1 MTDEREQPM
10 NILQRVAL
18 LCILGL
24 VCVAT
29 TRAQT
34 ASASSTPALV
44 KAASPTPMPS
54 PSPASPSSEA
64 SAKSPTSTRAGAT
77 VPTKAAVRGVSP
89 LPPEKAQPVRITRFD
104 KPPVIDGK
112 LDEEVWKSAVV
123 LKDFYQFNP
132 GDNTAPT
139 APTELMLGYDAKF
152 LYLGFHCYDDPSK
165 VRATVA
171 KRDNV
176 FGEDNVRVILDTF
189 NDKRRAYVLGF
200 NPLGIQQD
208 GILTEGQNTDF
219 SVDIVME
226 SKGAITADGYVVE
239 VAIPFK
245 SLRYEA
251 GKDKQWG
258 IHVWRNIDRMNDEL
272 DSWMPMARDAS
283 GTLNQEG
290 HITGLEGIST
300 ERAIELIPSF
310 TVSEAGK
317 RVRTLSRA
325 RSLALGVADPGKFS
339 NQPLGLDPGLTA
351 KFGINP
357 NTTLDLAINPD
368 FAQVEAD
375 ATVNTANQRFPIFF
389 EEKRPFFLEGI
400 EIFRTPIAAVH
411 TRTIIDPDIA
421 LKLTGKQGRNTYG
434 VLYASDNAPGN
445 YEDDR
450 RFDPERLP
458 AAIDRLD
465 DKNATIGVFRVK
477 RDMGKENSIG
487 FLATSYNFA
496 DRNNY
501 LGGFDGR
508 FRFDKQTTL
517 EFQVLGTNA
526 RTCAFDKD
534 PAKDVCHT
542 QNGFAY
548 AYNFNQSK
556 RHWWWNVNG
565 AGRTAD
571 YIAAVGFTRRVN
583 TNNHNLNFGF
593 TSEPKPKAKIVSW
606 EIDNYIGGN
615 FDWQRRMQNWNY
627 EGQIGPNLQRQTF
640 IRAGYNTGYERVFA
654 SEFGEPS
661 LAGFRPEKSAPSKNV
676 FGYAGSTPT
685 KRINFFYFFGYRWGQ
700 LDYDFGAGRKYPR
713 VSPSGLAQRE
723 AEAAG
728 FCDGETVP
736 VACLGLLDPG
746 TGNFLYTNGD
756 ITYKATNE
764 LNMTLSYS
772 KNRLVRNDTGR
783 VAFDSNI
790 ATLRTTYQFTRFA
803 FARARIDYD
812 SLFSN
817 YRGQFLFGWT
827 PNPGTAFY
835 VGYNDDINRGY
846 FNPFSNQ
853 PEQGL
858 RRNNRTFFIK
868 ASYLFRRSF

>member
-1 MTDEREQPM
+1 MS
-10 NILQRVAL
+10 IFKRVAL
-18 LCILGL
+18 LCALSLI
-24 VCVAT
+24 CTAT
-29 TRAQT
+29 AIAQT
-34 ASASSTPALV
+34 AAPSSTPELA
-44 KAASPTPMPS
+44 KAASPTPVPT
-54 PSPASPSSEA
+54 PSPA
-64 SAKSPTSTRAGAT
+64 TSTPAT
-77 VPTKAAVRGVSP
+77 STTKASSSTTTAKAAAPVRGMPP
-89 LPPEKAQPVRITRFD
+89 LPPEKASPVHITRFD
-104 KPPVIDGK
+104 KQPVIDGK

-123 LKDFYQFNP
+123 LKDFYQFYP

-139 APTELMLGYDAKF
+139 GATEMMIGYDTKF
-152 LYLGFHCYDDPSK
+152 LYFGFRCFDDPSK

-176 FGEDNVRVILDTF
+176 FGEDNVRVFLDTF
-189 NDKRRAYVLGF
+189 NDQRRAYVLGF

-208 GILTEGQNTDF
+208 GVMTEGQNTDF
-219 SVDIVME
+219 SVDIVMD
-226 SKGAITADGYVVE
+226 SKGTITSDGYVVE

-251 GKDKQWG
+251 GKGKQWG
-258 IHVWRNIDRMNDEL
+258 IHVWRNIDRMNDEI

-300 ERAIELIPSF
+300 ERTIELIPSF

-325 RSLALGVADPGKFS
+325 DARRLGVTDPGKFS
-339 NQPLGLDPGLTA
+339 NQPVGFDPGLTA

-421 LKLTGKQGRNTYG
+421 VKLTGKQGRNTYG
-434 VLYASDNAPGN
+434 VLFASDNAPGN
-445 YEDDR
+445 YKDDQ

-458 AAIDRLD
+458 GAIDRLD
-465 DKNATIGVFRVK
+465 GKNATVGIFRVK

-487 FLATSYNFA
+487 FLATTYKFA

-501 LGGFDGR
+501 LGGFDAR
-508 FRFDKQTTL
+508 FRFNKQTTL

-526 RTCAFDKD
+526 RTCAFNKD
-534 PAKDVCHT
+534 PLRDQCLT

-548 AYNFNQSK
+548 AYNLSQSK
-556 RHWWWNVNG
+556 RHLYWNVNG

-571 YIAAVGFTRRVN
+571 YIALVGFTRRVN
-583 TNNHNLNFGF
+583 TNNHNLNLGY
-593 TSEPKPKAKIVSW
+593 TTEPKPKAKIVSW
-606 EIDNYIGGN
+606 DFYNYLGGN

-627 EGQIGPNLQRQTF
+627 EGQVGPNLQRQTF

-654 SEFGEPS
+654 SEFGEPA

-676 FGYAGSTPT
+676 FAYAGSTPT
-685 KRINFFYFFGYRWGQ
+685 KRVNFFYFFGYRWGQ
-700 LDYDFGAGRKYPR
+700 LDYDFGAGRRYPR
-713 VSPSGLAQRE
+713 VSPSAFAQRE
-723 AEAAG
+723 AAAAG
-728 FCDGETVP
+728 LCDGDSVP
-736 VACLGLLDPG
+736 AACLGLLDPG
-746 TGNFLYTNGD
+746 AGNLLETNGN

-764 LNMTLSYS
+764 LNMTFSYS
-772 KNRLVRNDTGR
+772 KSHLVRNDTGR

-790 ATLRTTYQFTRFA
+790 ASLRTTYQFTRFA

-812 SLFSN
+812 SLRSN
-817 YRGQFLFGWT
+817 YRGQFLFGWA

-835 VGYNDDINRGY
+835 VGYNDDMNRGY
-846 FNPFSNQ
+846 FNPFSGQ
-853 PEQGL
+853 PDQGL